1 MKGDFQ
7 ENNKISNTISN
18 TNTDKVNVIAIDG
31 PSGAG
36 KSTIAKLLAEKLRY
50 EYISTGAM
58 YRLVGLIAHDSG
70 IFDDDEKMKNLCEK
84 IVEKIYFKNGKI
96 YYNGEDYTDKI
107 YENRV
112 SMLASE
118 ISKRKVVRDALGK
131 LQREIGLKQ
140 PSILEGR
147 DIGTVIFPDAKF
159 KFYLDASP
167 EKRAERRYLE
177 LKQRGEEVDYQK
189 ILNEIIERDEND
201 STREIAPLRKA
212 EDAIYIDTSNLTIEE
227 VFDKILEKVQWK

>member
-7 ENNKISNTISN
+7 ENNKFKIIN
-18 TNTDKVNVIAIDG
+18 TNKVNVIAIDG

-36 KSTIAKLLAEKLRY
+36 KSTIAKLLAEKLGY

-58 YRLVGLIAHDSG
+58 YRLVGLIADEKG
-70 IFDDDEKMKNLCEK
+70 IFNNDDKIKELCEN
-84 IVEKIYFKNGKI
+84 IGEKIFFKNGKI
-96 YYNGEDYTDKI
+96 YYNGKDYTEKI
-107 YENRV
+107 YQNKI
-112 SMLASE
+112 SMIASE
-118 ISKRKVVRDALGK
+118 ISKRKIVREYLGK

-159 KFYLDASP
+159 KFFLDATF

-177 LKQRGEEVDYQK
+177 LKERGENVDYK
-189 ILNEIIERDEND
+189 EILNEIIERDKND
-201 STREIAPLRKA
+201 STRKLAPLKKA
-212 EDAIYIDTSNLTIEE
+212 EDAIYIDTSNLSIQQVLE
-227 VFDKILEKVQWK
+227 KILEKVKSEE